1 MPDLYMSLE
10 RNLWLSLFGISHSV
24 DDEYP
29 FRSMVARSY
38 HGRFE
43 SEFADKVPCQQAEG
57 QRLVDIVVEGGSLT
71 GEVAPALWRR
81 ECTGEVDLSFIRE
94 TEVVSKIIP
103 RNPWNTGQSTR
114 KGPPELT
121 LEICPPMICPGCIDP
136 ARQFYLQWL
145 SASKIL

>member
-81 ECTGEVDLSFIRE
+81 ECAGEVDLSF
-94 TEVVSKIIP
+94 
-103 RNPWNTGQSTR
+103 
-114 KGPPELT
+114 
-121 LEICPPMICPGCIDP
+121 
-136 ARQFYLQWL
+136 LQWGNRGGEQDH
-145 SASKIL
+145 SSEPMEHRPVNS

>member
-10 RNLWLSLFGISHSV
+10 RNLWLSLFGIYHSV

-38 HGRFE
+38 HG
-43 SEFADKVPCQQAEG
+43 K
-57 QRLVDIVVEGGSLT
+57 GGSLT

-81 ECTGEVDLSFIRE
+81 ECAGEVDLSFNGE

-136 ARQFYLQWL
+136 AR
-145 SASKIL
+145 